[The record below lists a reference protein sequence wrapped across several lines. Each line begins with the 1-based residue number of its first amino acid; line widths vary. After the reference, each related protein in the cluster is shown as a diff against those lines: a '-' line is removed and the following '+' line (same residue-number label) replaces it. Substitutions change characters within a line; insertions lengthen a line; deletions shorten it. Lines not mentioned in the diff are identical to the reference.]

1 MSEALLNLFNIYGW
15 PGLAAAIGIL
25 ILTYFIN
32 KNQKKSDK
40 KISDGFS
47 KLSDSMMEQNKQLIS
62 AITESNKETQSNLF
76 NIINTTIVK
85 NDKLKKEQHDEAFA
99 YRMDISD
106 EINDYI
112 KEINDVYH
120 ANRTMLIEFHNSKEN
135 LNGLPFAW
143 YDVSF
148 ERQSRD
154 TVTLQQKCKNMQ
166 IQNIICVIRDIKD
179 NNNNIVHY
187 NSEDIENLY
196 DRSSVLYAQLK
207 EINVTDIIYSG
218 LYNKYNVLIGIL
230 VIEYNSK
237 HPYYKENVSYDDI
250 NTRSEQLSTMLRFK
264 SNNI

>member
-1 MSEALLNLFNIYGW
+1 MSDALINLFNIYGW

-25 ILTYFIN
+25 VLTYFIN
-32 KNQKKSDK
+32 KSQKKSDK

-62 AITESNKETQSNLF
+62 TITDSNKETQEHLF
-76 NIINTTIVK
+76 NIINVTIKK
-85 NDKLKKEQHDEAFA
+85 NNREKKEQHDEAFA

-112 KEINDVYH
+112 KEINDIYH
-120 ANRTMLIEFHNSKEN
+120 ANRTIVLEFHNSKEN

-143 YDVSF
+143 YDISF

-154 TVTLQQKCKNMQ
+154 TITLQQKCKNMQ
-166 IQNIICVIRDIKD
+166 IQNIVCVIRDIKE
-179 NNNNIVHY
+179 NTNNIIHY
-187 NSEDIENLY
+187 NSTDIENLY

-230 VIEYNSK
+230 CIEFNKK
-237 HPYYKENVSYDDI
+237 HPYNSDTISFDDI
-250 NTRSEQLSTMLRFK
+250 NARSEQLSTMLRFK
-264 SNNI
+264 SNK